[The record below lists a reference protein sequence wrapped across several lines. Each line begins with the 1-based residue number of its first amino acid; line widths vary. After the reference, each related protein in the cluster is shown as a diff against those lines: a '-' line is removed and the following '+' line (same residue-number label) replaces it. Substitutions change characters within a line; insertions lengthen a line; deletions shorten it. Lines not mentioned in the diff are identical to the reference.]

1 MDVLMKYHKDMQGK
15 EVIDTSGNVIGK
27 VSDIAW
33 DESSR
38 EIKLFEVSS
47 GGFMEMFGRGE
58 KKILPYDIIS
68 TIGEKIL
75 IKSDYTNMKEE
86 KNSQDVG
93 SKVEDSSKDKETSSF
108 NISKLKGFSIKKD
121 DKKIE
126 DNEKNDDNGN
136 IKSIEESIEDFRM
149 RNNF

>member
-93 SKVEDSSKDKETSSF
+93 SKVEDSSKDKDTSSF